1 MDKNIINLDLQR
13 SSEKN
18 LTTTS
23 VFIGIFLEN
32 DSTRKEFI
40 NLVK

>member
-1 MDKNIINLDLQR
+1 MINLNLQK

-18 LTTTS
+18 STNIS
-23 VFIGIFLEN
+23 FFIGIFLEN